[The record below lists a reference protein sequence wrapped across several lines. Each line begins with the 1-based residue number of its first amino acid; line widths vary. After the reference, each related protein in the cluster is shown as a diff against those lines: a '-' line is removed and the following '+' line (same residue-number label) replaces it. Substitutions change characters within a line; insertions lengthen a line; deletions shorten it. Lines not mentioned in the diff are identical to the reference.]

1 MSRAAVGLISNY
13 AVQLWLSIARQFW
26 WRFIRLS
33 LSPVQALCWLC
44 RLPIDPPDHPQH
56 RSDVAIQAEQ
66 YQRTAPNATTSAVSI
81 TTSAQPKIWLPIYVS
96 LPCAAPVALVALFCG
111 EALVLAIIRAQW
123 TIAAGSSHSCRLSRS
138 VSYDAP
144 QLSPESGSTW

>member
-13 AVQLWLSIARQFW
+13 AVQLWLSIARQLW
-26 WRFIRLS
+26 WRFIQLS
-33 LSPVQALCWLC
+33 LSPVEALCRLC

-66 YQRTAPNATTSAVSI
+66 YQRKAPNATTSAVSI

-96 LPCAAPVALVALFCG
+96 LPCAAPVALLALFCD
-111 EALVLAIIRAQW
+111 EALVLAIIRAQ
-123 TIAAGSSHSCRLSRS
+123 R
-138 VSYDAP
+138 
-144 QLSPESGSTW
+144 